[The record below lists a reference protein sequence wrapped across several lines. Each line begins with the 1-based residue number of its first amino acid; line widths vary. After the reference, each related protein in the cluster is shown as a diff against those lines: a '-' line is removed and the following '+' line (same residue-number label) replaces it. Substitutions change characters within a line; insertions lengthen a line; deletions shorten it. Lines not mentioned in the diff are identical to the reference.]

1 MFMPLYGMFRRLLTL
16 LQQRAMGWALA
27 AAGLLLGSLGSLGA
41 SLAQAQDAGEHR
53 LALVI
58 GNANYRNAPLSNPVN
73 DARLMEAVLKQ
84 AGFQVIKAENASL
97 RETRRLVRDFGD
109 RLKQRGGVGL
119 FYFAGH
125 GVQVKGENYLVSIDS
140 DIRNEDEVAEDALNA
155 QLVLEKMQ
163 SAGNRVNLVILDA
176 CRNNPFAVRSRA
188 STMGLATMS
197 APSGSMV
204 AYSTSPGSVASDGN
218 GQNGLYTQHLAK
230 VISNPGLP
238 VEEVFKQVRT
248 LVRRDSNNQQTPW
261 ENTALEGQ
269 FYFQPTQL
277 AALTPAL
284 AGAAAAAPASVLAA
298 RVEGS
303 DATKLELSLWETVKN
318 SGSVEELRSYL
329 ARFPQG
335 VFAQVARSRVASLQA
350 AVKPLATGPVIATQD
365 PAAAAAVAAAV
376 ASQSPKVQAS
386 GNAKP
391 SSPSATLASPPI
403 KAAAADDKGKSLQEG
418 EYLAGTTRFI
428 GRFASDPK
436 SRTWSGVGKVV
447 WANGDV
453 FEGNLV
459 TGKRQGHGT
468 FAWSDG
474 KYTGDWVDDHAVGK
488 GVVDFKNGDHYEGE
502 VVNSVP
508 NGAGVM
514 KYASGESFRGSFTN
528 GKAHGH
534 GVYVWRSGQTYE
546 GSWQMDVAQGA
557 GQLHFANGDQYLGEV
572 VGGVPNGAGAMK
584 YALGDAYKGT
594 FRNGLPDGQGT
605 YDWKNGDKYTG
616 DWKAGM
622 KSGEGVFVWSSGDRW
637 EGTYMADQQ
646 TASGKLIRRNP

>member
-1 MFMPLYGMFRRLLTL
+1 LRCVRI
-16 LQQRAMGWALA
+16 AGW
-27 AAGLLLGSLGSLGA
+27 LLLGCLGTLQ
-41 SLAQAQDAGEHR
+41 AQAQDAGEHR

-58 GNANYRNAPLSNPVN
+58 GNANYRNAPLTNPVN

-125 GVQVKGENYLVSIDS
+125 GVQVKGENFLVSIDS

-155 QLVLEKMQ
+155 NLVLEKMQ
-163 SAGNRVNLVILDA
+163 SAGNRMNLVILDA

-188 STMGLATMS
+188 SGMGLATMS

-269 FYFQPTQL
+269 FYFQPIQV
-277 AALTPAL
+277 AALTPAPV
-284 AGAAAAAPASVLAA
+284 GGA
-298 RVEGS
+298 RVESS

-318 SGSVEELRSYL
+318 SGSVDELRSYL

-335 VFAQVARSRVASLQA
+335 VFAQVAHSRVASLQA
-350 AVKPLATGPVIATQD
+350 LVMPMANSMVVTPSVAASQASTAVVSSVAVKPVATATTVALASPSAKPSPAAEAKPTL
-365 PAAAAAVAAAV
+365 PAAA
-376 ASQSPKVQAS
+376 QD
-386 GNAKP
+386 G
-391 SSPSATLASPPI
+391 TTH
-403 KAAAADDKGKSLQEG
+403 KALLDSKGKPFPDG
-418 EYLAGTTRFI
+418 EYVAGTTKFT

-436 SRTWSGVGKVV
+436 SRTWSGVGKVA
-447 WANGDV
+447 WDNGDV
-453 FEGNLV
+453 FEGTLL
-459 TGKRQGHGT
+459 TGKRQGQGVFT
-468 FAWSDG
+468 WSG
-474 KYTGDWVDDHAVGK
+474 GQYSGQWVDDRAVGK
-488 GVVDFKNGDHYEGE
+488 GVLVFKNGDRYEGE
-502 VVNSVP
+502 VVDSVP
-508 NGAGVM
+508 HGPGLM
-514 KYASGESFRGSFTN
+514 KYASGDTYRGAFTN
-528 GKAHGH
+528 GKAHGL
-534 GVYVWRSGQTYE
+534 GAYVWRSGQTYE
-546 GSWQMDVAQGA
+546 GSWQMDVAQGV
-557 GQLHFANGDQYLGEV
+557 GQMHFANGNQYQGEV
-572 VGGVPNGAGAMK
+572 LGGLPHGAGAMT
-584 YALGDAYKGT
+584 YAEGDVYKGN
-594 FRNGLPDGQGT
+594 FSQGVPDGQGT
-605 YDWKNGDKYTG
+605 YDWKGGDKYTG
-616 DWKAGM
+616 HWKAGL
-622 KSGEGVFVWSSGDRW
+622 KNGEGVFVWASGDRW
-637 EGTYMADQQ
+637 EGIYQSDQQ

>member
-1 MFMPLYGMFRRLLTL
+1 MFTPLYRMLRRLLTVL
-16 LQQRAMGWALA
+16 PQRAVA
-27 AAGLLLGSLGSLGA
+27 ALLLGGLGGLSVH
-41 SLAQAQDAGEHR
+41 AQDPAEHR

-58 GNANYRNAPLSNPVN
+58 GNANYRNAPLTNPVN
-73 DARLMEAVLKQ
+73 DARLMETVLLQ

-188 STMGLATMS
+188 SGMGLATMS

-269 FYFQPTQL
+269 FYFQPQR
-277 AALTPAL
+277 
-284 AGAAAAAPASVLAA
+284 AAAALSAAVANATSAGARPDSGGAAS
-298 RVEGS
+298 
-303 DATKLELSLWETVKN
+303 LELSLWDTVKN
-318 SGSVEELRSYL
+318 SGSIEELRSYL
-329 ARFPQG
+329 ARYPQG
-335 VFAQVARSRVASLQA
+335 VFAQVAHSRVASLQA
-350 AVKPLATGPVIATQD
+350 VAKPTASPGVPA
-365 PAAAAAVAAAV
+365 PAAASVPTAAPATAPVAAKPPAQTSPASP
-376 ASQSPKVQAS
+376 ASQPVKD
-386 GNAKP
+386 KP
-391 SSPSATLASPPI
+391 VP
-403 KAAAADDKGKSLQEG
+403 EG
-418 EYLAGTTRFI
+418 EYVAGTTRFI

-436 SRTWSGVGKVV
+436 SQTWSGTGKVL

-453 FEGNLV
+453 FEGTLV
-459 TGKRQGHGT
+459 TGKRQGHGI
-468 FAWSDG
+468 FSWSGG
-474 KYTGDWVDDHAVGK
+474 KYTGDWADDRAIGK
-488 GVVDFKNGDHYEGE
+488 GVIDYKNGDHYEGE
-502 VVNSVP
+502 VQDSLAH
-508 NGAGVM
+508 GMGIM
-514 KYASGESFRGSFTN
+514 KYASTEVYRGAFAN

-534 GVYVWRSGQTYE
+534 GVYLWSNGQTYE
-546 GSWQMDVAQGA
+546 GAWQMDVAQGM
-557 GQLHFANGDQYLGEV
+557 GQMRFANGDQYQGEV
-572 VGGVPNGAGAMK
+572 VAGLPHGAGTMK

-594 FRNGLPDGQGT
+594 FSSGKPDGQGS
-605 YDWKNGDKYTG
+605 YEWKNGDKYTG
-616 DWKAGM
+616 HWKAGQ

-646 TASGKLIRRNP
+646 TASGKLIRRTP

>member
-1 MFMPLYGMFRRLLTL
+1 MLMPLYGIFRRFLTL
-16 LQQRAMGWALA
+16 LQQRAMCWALA
-27 AAGLLLGSLGSLGA
+27 ATWLLVGGLNTP
-41 SLAQAQDAGEHR
+41 LAQAQDAGEHR

-58 GNANYRNAPLSNPVN
+58 GNANYRNAPLTNPVN

-188 STMGLATMS
+188 SGMGLATMS

-269 FYFQPTQL
+269 FYFQPSQL
-277 AALTPAL
+277 AAIAPAL
-284 AGAAAAAPASVLAA
+284 VTGAP
-298 RVEGS
+298 RVENS

-318 SGSVEELRSYL
+318 SGSVDELRSYL
-329 ARFPQG
+329 ARYPQG
-335 VFAQVARSRVASLQA
+335 VFAQVAHSRVASLQA
-350 AVKPLATGPVIATQD
+350 FVKPMANSTVIT
-365 PAAAAAVAAAV
+365 PSVAASQAGTAVVSGTAAKPVAAASTV
-376 ASQSPKVQAS
+376 ALASQS
-386 GNAKP
+386 AKP
-391 SSPSATLASPPI
+391 S
-403 KAAAADDKGKSLQEG
+403 AAADAKPSLPAAMLDSKGKPFPDG
-418 EYLAGTTRFI
+418 EYVAGTTKFT

-436 SRTWSGVGKVV
+436 SRTWSGVGKVA
-447 WANGDV
+447 WDNGDV
-453 FEGNLV
+453 FEGTLV

-468 FAWSDG
+468 FIWGDG
-474 KYTGDWVDDHAVGK
+474 KYTGDWVDDRAVGK
-488 GVVDFKNGDHYEGE
+488 GILDFKNGNHYEGE
-502 VVNSVP
+502 VIDSVP
-508 NGAGVM
+508 NGAGFM
-514 KYASGESFRGSFTN
+514 KYASGDTYKGAFTN
-528 GKAHGH
+528 GKAHGL
-534 GVYVWRSGQTYE
+534 GAYVWRSGQTYE
-546 GSWQMDVAQGA
+546 GAWQMDVAQGM
-557 GQLHFANGDQYLGEV
+557 GQMHFANGNQYQGEV
-572 VGGVPNGAGAMK
+572 VGGLPHGAGAMK
-584 YALGDAYKGT
+584 YAEGDTYKGS
-594 FRNGLPDGQGT
+594 FQQGVPDGHGT
-605 YDWKNGDKYTG
+605 YEWKGGDKYTG
-616 DWKAGM
+616 HWKAGL
-622 KSGEGVFVWSSGDRW
+622 KNGEGVFVWASGDRW
-637 EGTYMADQQ
+637 EGVYQSDQQ

>member
-1 MFMPLYGMFRRLLTL
+1 MFDYVLTHL
-16 LQQRAMGWALA
+16 PTPAIRWVRAAFA
-27 AAGLLLGSLGSLGA
+27 LLLGGLAALQ
-41 SLAQAQDAGEHR
+41 AQAQDAGEHR

-58 GNANYRNAPLSNPVN
+58 GNANYRNAPLTNPVN

-188 STMGLATMS
+188 SGMGLATMS
-197 APSGSMV
+197 APSGSIV

-269 FYFQPTQL
+269 FYFQPTQV
-277 AALTPAL
+277 AAI
-284 AGAAAAAPASVLAA
+284 APAAVTGAA
-298 RVEGS
+298 RVESS
-303 DATKLELSLWETVKN
+303 DATRLELSLWETVKN
-318 SGSVEELRSYL
+318 SGSVDELRSYL

-335 VFAQVARSRVASLQA
+335 VFAQVAHSRVASLQA
-350 AVKPLATGPVIATQD
+350 FVKPMANSIVATPSVAGSQASTAVVSSTTAKPVATASTIAL
-365 PAAAAAVAAAV
+365 
-376 ASQSPKVQAS
+376 ASQS
-386 GNAKP
+386 AKP
-391 SSPSATLASPPI
+391 GLPAEARPNLPATAHDSAAH
-403 KAAAADDKGKSLQEG
+403 KALLDSKGKPFPEG
-418 EYLAGTTRFI
+418 EYVAGTTKFT

-436 SRTWSGVGKVV
+436 SRTWSGVGKVA
-447 WANGDV
+447 WDNGDV
-453 FEGNLV
+453 FEGTLV

-468 FAWSDG
+468 FIWGDG
-474 KYTGDWVDDHAVGK
+474 KYTGDWVDDRAVGK
-488 GVVDFKNGDHYEGE
+488 GILDFKNGNHYEGD
-502 VVNSVP
+502 VIDSVP
-508 NGAGVM
+508 HGSGLM
-514 KYASGESFRGSFTN
+514 KYASGDSYRGVFTN
-528 GKAHGH
+528 GKAHGL

-546 GSWQMDVAQGA
+546 GAWQMDVAQGM
-557 GQLHFANGDQYLGEV
+557 GQMHFANGNQYQGEV
-572 VGGVPNGAGAMK
+572 VGGLPHGAGAMR
-584 YALGDAYKGT
+584 YAEGDVYKGS
-594 FRNGLPDGQGT
+594 FSQGVPDGQGT
-605 YDWKNGDKYTG
+605 YDWKGGDRYTG
-616 DWKAGM
+616 HWKAGL
-622 KSGEGVFVWSSGDRW
+622 KNGEGVFVWASGDRW
-637 EGTYMADQQ
+637 EGVYQSDQQ
-646 TASGKLIRRNP
+646 TAAGKLIRRSP